1 MRHPFKESLGKTI
14 CFRLIVQILF
24 FFIFQ
29 KNNFQNNMIRISN
42 DKEDFV
48 L

>member
-1 MRHPFKESLGKTI
+1 M

-29 KNNFQNNMIRISN
+29 KKNFQNNMIRISN

-48 L
+48 VLRREQKLVKW